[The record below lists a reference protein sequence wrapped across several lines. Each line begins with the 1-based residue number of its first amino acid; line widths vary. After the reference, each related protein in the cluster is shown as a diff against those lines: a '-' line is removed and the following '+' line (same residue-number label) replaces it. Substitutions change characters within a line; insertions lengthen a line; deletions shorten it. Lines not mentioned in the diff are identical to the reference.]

1 MKNGLENPN
10 HSSQDFHPGS
20 SPRTLQVRT
29 PDPVHGDKIV
39 EQTEEQIRIEVED
52 GEMLIDEDTDEL
64 VQKDD
69 IPEETKRVRKQKKA
83 GGG

>member
-1 MKNGLENPN
+1 M
-10 HSSQDFHPGS
+10 
-20 SPRTLQVRT
+20 
-29 PDPVHGDKIV
+29 HGDKI
-39 EQTEEQIRIEVED
+39 EEKTEEEIRIEVED

-69 IPEETKRVRKQKKA
+69 IPEDTKRVRKEKRV

>member
-1 MKNGLENPN
+1 M
-10 HSSQDFHPGS
+10 
-20 SPRTLQVRT
+20 
-29 PDPVHGDKIV
+29 HGDKIV